1 MKRIGQTN
9 GITISVPSDAYLSFF
24 NSPYTGHRNHS
35 AVDIYPAHQQW
46 GGAGYAPCGGEV
58 VKIKQIKMGRGKP
71 FETSELDY
79 AVGIRPYDQ
88 PSHIIRLLHCKPTV
102 GIGEDVSVGDDIGSL
117 IRSRY
122 FNFWTGPHYHAEI
135 MELRNFYRSTQSI
148 PLEYSDELRKEVIV
162 NGTLSPF
169 ETEWVIH
176 HVSEDFVLVHS
187 NNLFTGCL
195 GGYQGHVGR
204 TSDGEIGLLDA
215 GIPHY
220 SYGGMHGPGSFSGS
234 AVFMGRVEI
243 GTSVTSQGSTFF
255 FRQNHRAHFSLD
267 HIPVRGL
274 STYLYSKKQL
284 VRGKPLLKV
293 IPAEYASSNTQFVEG
308 DVVTLLAEQ
317 SL

>member
-1 MKRIGQTN
+1 MKRIGKAS
-9 GITISVPSDAYLSFF
+9 GISISVPSDAYLSFF

-58 VKIKQIKMGRGKP
+58 IEIKEIKMGRRKP
-71 FETSELDY
+71 FETSEHDY
-79 AVGIRPYDQ
+79 AVGMRPYDV
-88 PSHIIRLLHCKPTV
+88 PSHVVRLLHCKPTV
-102 GIGEDVSVGDDIGSL
+102 GIGDEVNVGDDIGSL

-135 MELRNFYRSTQSI
+135 MELKDFYRSTQSI
-148 PLEYSDELRKEVIV
+148 PLEYSNELRGEVMV

-176 HVSEDFVLVHS
+176 HVSEDYVLVYS
-187 NNLFTGCL
+187 NNLFTGSL

-204 TSDGEIGLLDA
+204 TSDGEVGLLDA

-220 SYGGMHGPGSFSGS
+220 SYGGMHGPGFLS
-234 AVFMGRVEI
+234 ASSVFMGDVEI
-243 GTSVTSQGSTFF
+243 GTSVASPGSGFF
-255 FRQNHRAHFSLD
+255 FRQNRLAHLLLD
-267 HIPVRGL
+267 HIPVRGV

-284 VRGKPLLKV
+284 VRGKPLLKI
-293 IPAEYASSNTQFVEG
+293 IPAEYASSNAQFVEG
-308 DVVTLLAEQ
+308 DVVTLSAE
-317 SL
+317 